1 MQLSAIQQDAL
12 TEIANISF
20 GKAASAL
27 SVLMEEQVNTNV
39 PCFQLKTVETASDAI
54 GLADELV
61 TEIVLKIKGDVTG
74 IILILMQPAV
84 AQELEKILNEVGVS
98 SALPE
103 LGNILAGNA
112 LTAISKFLNLTLIS
126 SVPDIATDMQR
137 ALIVSS
143 VFQLGEETDAVL
155 LLSAQMSLSKT
166 QLSARIY
173 FLFDEVSTQKIIEVI
188 PKS

>member
-1 MQLSAIQQDAL
+1 MQLSNMQQDAL

-20 GKAASAL
+20 GSAASAL
-27 SVLMEEQVNTNV
+27 SALMKEQVNTEV

-61 TEIVLKIKGDVTG
+61 TEVLLQIQGDVTG
-74 IILILMQPAV
+74 IILILMKPTV
-84 AQELEKILNEVGVS
+84 AQELERILNKVGVS

-112 LTAISKFLNLTLIS
+112 LASVSKFLKLRLLS

-137 ALIVSS
+137 ALIISS